1 MPPRFL
7 PRRPLGRTR
16 FLATALG
23 AGDLADRAVPK
34 ERCVATLRRAL
45 DAGVNVV
52 DTAPMYEDGFSEE
65 IVGEAL
71 RGRREGVF
79 LVDKIDHLDRPVA
92 GQLDE
97 SLGRLGLPSVDL
109 LVFHAVPDVAAWR
122 KLEAR
127 GGGIEALGEEIA

>member
-1 MPPRFL
+1 MPPRF
-7 PRRPLGRTR
+7 RPNRTLGRSGFR
-16 FLATALG
+16 ATPIG

-52 DTAPMYEDGFSEE
+52 DTAPTYEDGYSEE

-79 LVDKIDHLDRPVA
+79 LVDKIDHLDRSVSA
-92 GQLDE
+92 QLDG
-97 SLGRLGLPSVDL
+97 SLGRLGL
-109 LVFHAVPDVAAWR
+109 
-122 KLEAR
+122 
-127 GGGIEALGEEIA
+127 